1 MNISK
6 EELKELSLKF
16 HKNNFPGNGKIEIIP
31 KVKIE
36 SILELSLAYTPGV
49 AEVCK
54 VILSG
59 APVEDYTIK
68 NNLVAVVTD
77 GSAILGLGNIG
88 PLAGYPVMEGKSLL
102 FKLFAGIDA
111 IPILVNTQEV
121 EKFVEVV
128 SQISLTFGGINLED
142 ISAPRCFEIEEK
154 LAEKV
159 DIPVFHDD
167 QHGTAVVVLAGLI
180 NALKLVD
187 KKFEEI
193 KVVISG
199 AGAAGIA
206 IAKLL
211 KEMNVPEIILV
222 DSKGIIYK
230 GRKEGMN
237 PYKEEVAEYNINNLK
252 GGIEEALKGAD
263 VFIGVSVAGL
273 LNKKLI
279 KKMAQDPVIF
289 ALANPVPEIM
299 PDEAKEGGAKI
310 VATGRSDF
318 PNQINNVLGFPG
330 IFRGLLDTGATRVTT
345 SMKIAAAKAI
355 ASVVKEEELSE
366 DYIIPSV
373 FDIEVFAEEAEAVGK
388 TAIEEGLA
396 KIKREP
402 GWIKENTLKI
412 LDFYRKFF
420 ATIFSLRK
428 GES

>member
-273 LNKKLI
+273 LNKELI